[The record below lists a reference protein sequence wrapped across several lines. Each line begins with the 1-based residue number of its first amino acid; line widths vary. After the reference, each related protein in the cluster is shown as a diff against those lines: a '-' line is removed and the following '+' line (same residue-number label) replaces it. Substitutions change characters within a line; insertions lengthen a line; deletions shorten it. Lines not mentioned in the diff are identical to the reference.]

1 MRISDWSSDVCSSD
15 LILERRAPVR
25 IAPVALPVAPVLAI
39 LLPRIAQVAA
49 FAADIVPVAV
59 APRLTNVALFLP
71 DVLPVPAQFGLRT
84 RRRRGRRNP
93 HRSPPA
99 GGEAS
104 FRHCAIPCLSVR
116 GEGICQH
123 VERR

>member
-25 IAPVALPVAPVLAI
+25 IAPVALPVAPILAI

-59 APRLTNVALFLP
+59 AHRLTHVALFLP
-71 DVLPVPAQFGLRT
+71 DVLPVAAQFGLR
-84 RRRRGRRNP
+84 RPRPRARRN
-93 HRSPPA
+93 HHSGDKA
-99 GGEAS
+99 GGVEPVL
-104 FRHCAIPCLSVR
+104 HGAIHFLA
-116 GEGICQH
+116 
-123 VERR
+123 